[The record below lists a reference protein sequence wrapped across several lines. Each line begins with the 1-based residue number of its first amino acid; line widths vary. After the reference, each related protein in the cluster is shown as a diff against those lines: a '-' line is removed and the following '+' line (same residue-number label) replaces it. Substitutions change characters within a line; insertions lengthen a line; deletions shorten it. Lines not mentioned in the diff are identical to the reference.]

1 MNKPIE
7 KQAQVIQV
15 SVDSSEEKKHYRGVR
30 QRPWGKFAA
39 EIRDPSRKRARV
51 WLGTFETKM
60 RGSKAILNFPLEINS
75 SEFESTQPIITTTKN
90 NNSRKR
96 SRNVVVDT
104 TEVIKIEEEQVV
116 MVKREKL
123 EESVD
128 VVTPPPLTPT
138 TWMTAYEGFEGNGVF
153 NVSPLV

>member
-1 MNKPIE
+1 
-7 KQAQVIQV
+7 
-15 SVDSSEEKKHYRGVR
+15 
-30 QRPWGKFAA
+30 
-39 EIRDPSRKRARV
+39 
-51 WLGTFETKM
+51 M

-104 TEVIKIEEEQVV
+104 TEVIKIEEEEQVV
-116 MVKREKL
+116 MMVKREKL

-128 VVTPPPLTPT
+128 VVTPHPLTPI

-153 NVSPLV
+153 NVPPLV